1 MLPGFFILLQ
11 HNLLYLSHI
20 IKSVGSFGEQEFFQV
35 QMLEVVSVSIVP
47 KLGIII
53 LQLLDLVRVFLWLI
67 LLIYSGAKYRY
78 FFVKKT

>member
-20 IKSVGSFGEQEFFQV
+20 NKSVGSFGEQEFFQV

-53 LQLLDLVRVFLWLI
+53 LQLLDLVRVF
-67 LLIYSGAKYRY
+67 
-78 FFVKKT
+78 FVAHTAYIQWC